1 MSRKLR
7 RKTYLGGA
15 IFALAFSVLVSGP
28 AHAAEPAAPTP
39 DSEPNRIIYVDGPA
53 PKPDN
58 SARVIQSDSN
68 ATVTVTEPEDLPV
81 VPEPGETVR
90 IIYTDAVTEITTD
103 PVVDSDGAT
112 AASCT
117 RSITANTPWKSASQQ
132 ARASG
137 SGSISS
143 GCRGGGSVLRVNLY
157 GGGTHKGNKSFS
169 VPANGST
176 FTTGFGV
183 TCKNSKSTS
192 HYTLSTWSSGG
203 SAASSTV
210 KLTCGYG
217 FWS

>member
-15 IFALAFSVLVSGP
+15 FCALALSFLVSGP

-39 DSEPNRIIYVDGPA
+39 DSEPNRIIYVDGPS

-103 PVVDSDGAT
+103 PVVDSVGAR
-112 AASCT
+112 AGACT
-117 RSITANTPWKSASQQ
+117 KSITANTPWKSSTQ

-137 SGSISS
+137 SGTISR
-143 GCRGGGSVLRVNLY
+143 GCGYGSTLRVHLY
-157 GGGTHKGNKSFS
+157 GGGVHRGDTSFS
-169 VPANGST
+169 VPNNGST
-176 FTTGFGV
+176 FSTGFGR
-183 TCKNSKSTS
+183 TCSNSNSTS
-192 HYTLSTWSSGG
+192 HYVLSTWSSGG
-203 SAASSTV
+203 SAMSGTRTLA
-210 KLTCGYG
+210 CGYG
-217 FWS
+217 FWEW

>member
-1 MSRKLR
+1 MRGRVS
-7 RKTYLGGA
+7 G
-15 IFALAFSVLVSGP
+15 ALAGAALIVGLLGTAP
-28 AHAAEPAAPTP
+28 ASADELAAPTP
-39 DSEPNRIIYVDGPA
+39 DSEPNRIIYVDGPS

-103 PVVDSDGAT
+103 PVVDSVGAR
-112 AASCT
+112 AAACT
-117 RSITANTPWKSASQQ
+117 RSITANTPYKTSYPQ

-143 GCRGGGSVLRVNLY
+143 GCSGGSTLRVNLY
-157 GGGTHKGNKSFS
+157 GGGLHRAGTSFNS

-176 FTTGFGV
+176 FSIGTGR
-183 TCKNSKSTS
+183 TCPNSNSTS
-192 HYTLSTWSSGG
+192 HYTLSTWGAGGG
-203 SAASSTV
+203 SAQSSTRT
-210 KLTCGYG
+210 LTCGYG
-217 FWS
+217 FWD